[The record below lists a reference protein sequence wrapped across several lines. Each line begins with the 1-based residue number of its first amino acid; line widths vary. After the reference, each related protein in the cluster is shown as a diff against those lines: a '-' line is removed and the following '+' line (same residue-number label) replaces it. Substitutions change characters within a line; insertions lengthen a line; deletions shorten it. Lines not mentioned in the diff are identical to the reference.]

1 MSNLNTILV
10 LVYADWC
17 GHCIKY
23 KEKQG
28 NNPSQWETIKEGLRN
43 KDMGDIK
50 LSILE
55 LEEKQLKKDKKLSD
69 VSERINT
76 AIKQE
81 LIDFKKI
88 ESCVEGF
95 PTLLIL
101 NKQDG
106 IFVPAKKSFNG
117 NRTKLEDILNYIKEC
132 KQDCNNTD
140 NNQKGGRQPNYRN
153 KYKKYKKLYI
163 DLLQKNNK

>member
-28 NNPSQWETIKEGLRN
+28 DKPSQWETIKEGLRN
-43 KDMGDIK
+43 KNMGDIK

-55 LEEKQLKKDKKLSD
+55 LEEKQLKEDKELSD
-69 VSERINT
+69 FSERINT
-76 AIKQE
+76 AIKKQ

-88 ESCVEGF
+88 ESCVQGF
-95 PTLLIL
+95 PTLLVL
-101 NKQDG
+101 NKQGDT
-106 IFVPAKKSFNG
+106 FVPAKKSFNG
-117 NRTKLEDILNYIKEC
+117 NRIKLEDIIEYIKEC
-132 KQDCNNTD
+132 NNKV
-140 NNQKGGRQPNYRN
+140 NQEGGKGSKYINYRN

>member
-10 LVYADWC
+10 LVYANWC
-17 GHCIKY
+17 SHCIKY

-28 NNPSQWETIKEGLRN
+28 NNPSQWEIIKEGLRN
-43 KDMGDIK
+43 KNMGDIK

-55 LEEKQLKKDKKLSD
+55 LEEKQLKENTELSN
-69 VSERINT
+69 VSERVNT

-81 LIDFKKI
+81 LIDLKKI
-88 ESCVEGF
+88 KSCVEGF
-95 PTLLIL
+95 PTLLVL
-101 NKQDG
+101 NKQGDT
-106 IFVPAKKSFNG
+106 FVPAKKSFNG
-117 NRTKLEDILNYIKEC
+117 NRTKLEDILNYIKKC
-132 KQDCNNTD
+132 NQDCNNTD

-163 DLLQKNNK
+163 DLLQKK